1 MASNPPPQSPSSQP
15 SRLKKGTLAA
25 LVGLATAAL
34 LFKAVPAEE
43 SGRKVDVSFQVDGT
57 ATVKHVAGPQYLKAY
72 LDIAGIPTACDGLTK
87 GVRIGQTYTEAQ
99 CAAMLEAALV
109 EHAAGVM
116 RCTPGLAL
124 GTPRRDNV
132 RFAAI
137 SMAYNIGV
145 GAWCGSTARKL
156 VDAGKIRAACDAF
169 LPWDKARVRGV
180 LRPVRGL
187 TKRRQRERADCLKD
201 A

>member
-1 MASNPPPQSPSSQP
+1 MASNPPPQKP
-15 SRLKKGTLAA
+15 SRKKQGTLAA
-25 LVGLATAAL
+25 LVGIATAAM

-57 ATVKHVAGPQYLKAY
+57 ATVKHIAGPQYLKAY
-72 LDIAGIPTACDGLTK
+72 LDIASIPTACDGLTK
-87 GVRIGQTYTEAQ
+87 GVRLGQSYTEAQ
-99 CAAMLEAALV
+99 CAAMLEAALI

-145 GAWCGSTARKL
+145 AGWCGSTARKL

-169 LPWDKARVRGV
+169 LPWDKARVGGK
-180 LRPVRGL
+180 LRPVKGL
-187 TKRRQRERADCLKD
+187 TLRRQRERAECLKD

>member
-1 MASNPPPQSPSSQP
+1 MASNPPTAP
-15 SRLKKGTLAA
+15 SRLRKGTLAA
-25 LVGLATAAL
+25 LVGIGTAGL

-43 SGRKVDVSFQVDGT
+43 SGRKVDVSFEVDGT
-57 ATVKHVAGPQYLKAY
+57 ATVRHVSGPQYLAAY
-72 LDIAGIPTACDGLTK
+72 RDIAGIPTACDGLTK
-87 GVRIGQTYTEAQ
+87 GIRMGQRFTEAQ
-99 CAAMLEAALV
+99 CTALLETALI

-124 GTPRRDNV
+124 DLPRRDNV

-145 GAWCGSTARKL
+145 GAWCGSTARRL
-156 VDAGKIRAACDAF
+156 VNAGQIRAACDAF
-169 LPWDKARVRGV
+169 LPWDKARVGGV
-180 LRPVRGL
+180 LRPVKGL
-187 TKRRQRERADCLKD
+187 TRRRQRERAECLKD

>member
-1 MASNPPPQSPSSQP
+1 MASNPPPAKL
-15 SRLKKGTLAA
+15 RKGTLAA
-25 LVGLATAAL
+25 LVGIGTAAL
-34 LFKAVPAEE
+34 LFKAVPLEE
-43 SGRKVDVSFQVDGT
+43 SGRRVAVDFQVDGT
-57 ATVKHVAGPQYLKAY
+57 ATVQHVSGPQYLKAY

-87 GVRIGQTYTEAQ
+87 GVKIGQTYTPAQ
-99 CAAMLEAALV
+99 CTALLETALV

-124 GTPRRDNV
+124 DLPRRDNV

-145 GAWCGSTARKL
+145 GGWCGSTARKL
-156 VDAGKIRAACDAF
+156 VNAGQIRAACDAF
-169 LPWDKARVRGV
+169 LRWDKARVGGV

-187 TKRRQRERADCLKD
+187 TLRRQRERAECLKD

>member
-1 MASNPPPQSPSSQP
+1 MNSALSKPP
-15 SRLKKGTLAA
+15 SRLRKGTLAA
-25 LVGLATAAL
+25 LVGLATAGL

-43 SGRKVDVSFQVDGT
+43 SGRKVTVDFQVDGT
-57 ATVKHVAGPQYLKAY
+57 ATVQHVSGPQYLKAY

-87 GVRIGQTYTEAQ
+87 GVRLGQTYTPAQ
-99 CAAMLEAALV
+99 CTVLLEAALV

-116 RCTPGLAL
+116 RCTPGLS
-124 GTPRRDNV
+124 TTIPRRDNV

-169 LPWDKARVRGV
+169 LRWDKARVRGV

-187 TKRRQRERADCLKD
+187 ILRRQREREHCLKD

>member
-1 MASNPPPQSPSSQP
+1 MASRPPAPP
-15 SRLKKGTLAA
+15 SRLRKGTLAA
-25 LVGLATAAL
+25 LVGLATAGL
-34 LFKAVPAEE
+34 LFKAVPVEE
-43 SGRKVDVSFQVDGT
+43 SGRKVEVGFEVDGT
-57 ATVKHVAGPQYLKAY
+57 ATVRHVSGPQYLKAY

-87 GVRIGQTYTEAQ
+87 GIRLGQTYTPARCGQ
-99 CAAMLEAALV
+99 MLEAALV

-124 GTPRRDNV
+124 DKPGRDHL

-156 VDAGKIRAACDAF
+156 VNAGRIRAACDAF
-169 LPWDKARVRGV
+169 LPWDKARVGGK

-187 TKRRQRERADCLKD
+187 TLRRQRERAECLKD
-201 A
+201 AA

>member
-1 MASNPPPQSPSSQP
+1 MASNPPPPP
-15 SRLKKGTLAA
+15 SRKKQGTLVA
-25 LVGLATAAL
+25 LVGVVTAGL

-57 ATVKHVAGPQYLKAY
+57 ATVQHVAGPQYLKAY
-72 LDIAGIPTACDGLTK
+72 LDIASIPTACDGLTK
-87 GVRIGQTYTEAQ
+87 GIKIGQTYTPEQ
-99 CAAMLEAALV
+99 CTAMLEAALV

-124 GTPRRDNV
+124 TIPRRDNV

-145 GAWCGSTARKL
+145 GAWCGSSARKL

-180 LRPVRGL
+180 LRPVQGL
-187 TKRRQRERADCLKD
+187 TKRRQRERAECLKD
-201 A
+201 AA

>member
-1 MASNPPPQSPSSQP
+1 MASKPPA
-15 SRLKKGTLAA
+15 SRLRKGTLAA
-25 LVGLATAAL
+25 LVGFATAGL

-43 SGRKVDVSFQVDGT
+43 SGRKVTVDFQVDGT
-57 ATVKHVAGPQYLKAY
+57 ATVQHVSGPQYLKAY

-87 GVRIGQTYTEAQ
+87 GVRLGQTYTPAQ
-99 CAAMLEAALV
+99 CTVLLEAALV

-116 RCTPGLAL
+116 RCTPGLS
-124 GTPRRDNV
+124 TTIPRRDNV

-156 VDAGKIRAACDAF
+156 LDAGNIRAACDAF
-169 LPWDKARVRGV
+169 LRWDKARVRGV

-187 TKRRQRERADCLKD
+187 TLRRQREREHCLKD

>member
-1 MASNPPPQSPSSQP
+1 MASKPPAP

-25 LVGLATAAL
+25 LVGIATASAL
-34 LFKAVPAEE
+34 FVSVPEDE
-43 SGRKVDVSFQVDGT
+43 SGRKVTVRFADDGA
-57 ATVKHVAGPQYLKAY
+57 ATVTHVRGPQYLSAY
-72 LDIAGIPTACDGLTK
+72 RDIVGIPTACDGLTK
-87 GVRIGQTYTEAQ
+87 GIRMGMRFTEAQ
-99 CAAMLEAALV
+99 CAQKLEDALI

-124 GTPRRDNV
+124 SIPRRDNV

-145 GAWCGSTARKL
+145 AGWCGSTARRL
-156 VDAGKIRAACDAF
+156 VDQGQIRAACDAF
-169 LPWDKARVRGV
+169 LRWDKARVGGV
-180 LRPVRGL
+180 LRPVKGL
-187 TKRRQRERADCLKD
+187 TLRRQRERAVCLKD

>member
-1 MASNPPPQSPSSQP
+1 MASNPPPPKP
-15 SRLKKGTLAA
+15 SRKKQGTLAA
-25 LVGLATAAL
+25 LVGIATAAM

-43 SGRKVDVSFQVDGT
+43 SGRKVTVDFQVDGT
-57 ATVKHVAGPQYLKAY
+57 ATVQHVSGPQYLKAY
-72 LDIAGIPTACDGLTK
+72 LDIADIPTACDGLTK
-87 GVRIGQTYTEAQ
+87 GVQIGQTYTPAQ
-99 CAAMLEAALV
+99 CTAKLEEALI

-145 GAWCGSTARKL
+145 AGWCGSTARKL

-169 LPWDKARVRGV
+169 LPWDKARVGGK
-180 LRPVRGL
+180 LRPVKGL
-187 TKRRQRERADCLKD
+187 TLRRQRERAECLKD